1 VRADGVGGTQLHTGR
16 LVQVQQVSG
25 LQRLLPD
32 GSRHL
37 EVLGDEPALAAAR
50 SWTQARWAP
59 PAVPSGGSAVSFSL
73 ALRSDGT
80 LATSQYSLVPVRY
93 SSTRLIAFS
102 VVVAAL
108 VVAVAVVGARRSR
121 RRGA

>member
-1 VRADGVGGTQLHTGR
+1 VR
-16 LVQVQQVSG
+16 
-25 LQRLLPD
+25 
-32 GSRHL
+32 
-37 EVLGDEPALAAAR
+37 
-50 SWTQARWAP
+50 WTP
-59 PAVPSGGSAVSFSL
+59 PAVPSGASAVSFSL

-80 LATSQYSLVPVRY
+80 LATSRYSLVPVRY

-108 VVAVAVVGARRSR
+108 LVAVVGARRSR